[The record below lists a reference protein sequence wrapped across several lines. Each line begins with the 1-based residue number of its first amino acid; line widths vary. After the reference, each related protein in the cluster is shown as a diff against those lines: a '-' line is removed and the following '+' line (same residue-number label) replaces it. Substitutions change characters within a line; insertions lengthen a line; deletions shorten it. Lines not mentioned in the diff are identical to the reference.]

1 MKNKIAFVCRLI
13 LGLIFFVSGLNGFLQ
28 FIPPPQTP
36 LPEPAMNFMG
46 AIMGAIYFLPVLKA
60 TETLCG
66 ALLLSGIAAPLA
78 LVILAPITLQIFF
91 FHAFLTPG
99 LENLI
104 LPIAMIIMH
113 GFAATAYWNLYRPL
127 FGRGRI

>member
-1 MKNKIAFVCRLI
+1 MKKKIAFACRLI
-13 LGLIFFVSGLNGFLQ
+13 LGFIFFVSGLNGFLN

-36 LPEPAMNFMG
+36 FPEPAMNFMG
-46 AIMGAIYFLPVLKA
+46 AMMGTTYFIPVLKA
-60 TETLCG
+60 AETLCG

-99 LENLI
+99 LGNLI
-104 LPIAMIIMH
+104 LPLAMITMH
-113 GFAATAYWNLYRPL
+113 VVAATAYWHLYRPL